1 MVAAWLVLIM
11 QAQSPITHRMAA
23 LVLRSCPTDLRIYA
37 VNAGELRIERF
48 SVCVHEED
56 HHGLRF
62 ALFRPRT
69 FGIERFV
76 IHSCYKNDYSDVLFF
91 ATEIIGTAKKTGR
104 DNWCKSYRDKAAPLF
119 EKQ

>member
-91 ATEIIGTAKKTGR
+91 ATEIIGTGKKDRTGQLVQEL
-104 DNWCKSYRDKAAPLF
+104 SG
-119 EKQ
+119 